1 MIRCVEGSASL
12 MLSVLLLGRARR
24 ARGLL
29 SLPKS
34 VRPELVEGLFFSSTP
49 SKKNG
54 ASTSS
59 ARTDGE
65 NRKKLSPEG
74 STILLTGT
82 SKLVAPIWG
91 AAHDAAM
98 PELALSPT
106 PANMNGRAHV

>member
-1 MIRCVEGSASL
+1 

-82 SKLVAPIWG
+82 SKLVAPFGG
-91 AAHDAAM
+91 AAHAAR
-98 PELALSPT
+98 PEERRVGTEGVST
-106 PANMNGRAHV
+106 C